1 MKNRNLEQ
9 KLKILTW
16 ILIIMIFSS
25 ILIKP
30 LTGNQ
35 TIINILVGILFIILG
50 IRGLLINT
58 VLIGRNN
65 LNLDYKEN
73 CVIGKIANMVV
84 ILVGVVVIIFSNK
97 NII

>member
-35 TIINILVGILFIILG
+35 TIISILLGVLFIIIG
-50 IRGLLINT
+50 IRGFLINT
-58 VLIGRNN
+58 VLIGRNDV
-65 LNLDYKEN
+65 NLDYKEGS
-73 CVIGKIANMVV
+73 VIGKIANMVV
-84 ILVGVVVIIFSNK
+84 ILVGVTVIIFS
-97 NII
+97 IIKAI

>member
-25 ILIKP
+25 KLIEP

-35 TIINILVGILFIILG
+35 TIIYILIGVLFIIIG
-50 IRGLLINT
+50 IRGFLINT

-65 LNLDYKEN
+65 VNLDYKEN
-73 CVIGKIANMVV
+73 SVMGKIANMVV
-84 ILVGVVVIIFSNK
+84 VLVGGTVIICS
-97 NII
+97 IIVAI

>member
-35 TIINILVGILFIILG
+35 TIINILVGILFIIIG
-50 IRGLLINT
+50 IRGFLINT
-58 VLIGRNN
+58 VLIGRNAV
-65 LNLDYKEN
+65 NLDYKEN
-73 CVIGKIANMVV
+73 SIIGKIVNIVV
-84 ILVGVVVIIFSNK
+84 ILVGVTVIICS
-97 NII
+97 IIDAI

>member
-35 TIINILVGILFIILG
+35 AIINILVGVLFIIIG
-50 IRGLLINT
+50 IRGFLINT
-58 VLIGRNN
+58 VLIGRNAVN
-65 LNLDYKEN
+65 LGYKEN
-73 CVIGKIANMVV
+73 SVIGKIANMVV
-84 ILVGVVVIIFSNK
+84 ILVGVTVIICS
-97 NII
+97 IIEAI